1 MKHPPSSKPS
11 PGPGKRRIF
20 LVDDHPVTREGLA
33 RLINHESDLE
43 VCGEAGTAAAAL
55 PAIESR
61 KPDLVIIDVSLTTG
75 ASGLEL
81 MKDLA
86 ARNPRLRMLALSTH
100 DESLYAERALR
111 AGAQGYV
118 MKQEPTGLVML
129 AIRKVLHG
137 DVFLSKAMNERMLRK
152 MTARGTAPLASE
164 IERLSDRELEVY
176 RLLGQGRGTRQIA
189 GELNLSISTVETY
202 RTHIKEKLR
211 LNSAPELVRHAV
223 EWVHSQTA

>member
-1 MKHPPSSKPS
+1 M
-11 PGPGKRRIF
+11 
-20 LVDDHPVTREGLA
+20 DDHPVTREGLA

-43 VCGEAGTAAAAL
+43 ICGEAGTAAAAL
-55 PAIESR
+55 PAIAAR

-86 ARNPRLRMLALSTH
+86 ARDARLRMLALSTH

-111 AGAQGYV
+111 AGAKGYV
-118 MKQEPTGLVML
+118 MKQEPTEQVML

-137 DVFLSKAMNERMLRK
+137 EVFLSQAMNERMLRK
-152 MTARGTAPLASE
+152 MTARGGAPLASE

-211 LNSAPELVRHAV
+211 LNGAPELVRHAV
-223 EWVHSQTA
+223 EWVHSQAS

>member
-1 MKHPPSSKPS
+1 MKHPPSSKPT
-11 PGPGKRRIF
+11 PGPAKRRIF

-43 VCGEAGTAAAAL
+43 ICGEAGTAAAAL
-55 PAIESR
+55 PAIAAR

-86 ARNPRLRMLALSTH
+86 ARDARLRMLALSTH

-111 AGAQGYV
+111 AGAKGYV
-118 MKQEPTGLVML
+118 MKQEPTEQVML

-137 DVFLSKAMNERMLRK
+137 EVFLSQAMNERMLRK
-152 MTARGTAPLASE
+152 MTARGGAPLASE

-211 LNSAPELVRHAV
+211 LNGAPELVRHAV
-223 EWVHSQTA
+223 EWVHSQAS